1 MRIKSVVELSEF
13 EVAAISGTLATLNEI
28 IKYADKGDTPYTPK
42 LDNILAAAEMAM
54 IALKD
59 FYKECYL

>member
-1 MRIKSVVELSEF
+1 MRIKSVVELSDYE
-13 EVAAISGTLATLNEI
+13 ANAIVGTLVTLNEI
-28 IKYADKGDTPYTPK
+28 IKYAEEKDNPE
-42 LDNILAAAEMAM
+42 LDIVHATAERAM